1 MTPGT
6 AARLCFM
13 TCGQAAQYQFRTA
26 RVTVVSLARAV
37 EANAPSARVIETSI
51 LVTGRFFTI

>member
-1 MTPGT
+1 
-6 AARLCFM
+6 M